1 MLFYI
6 ERKGLSENWLTT
18 DAAINLCYSKYF
30 YPVQVYTSQGQGHG
44 ASQFNSAPLRLTNV
58 DKGNRNSSEQ
68 FQQPLF
74 VTVLQWTISLSAQ
87 YLSVI
92 S

>member
-1 MLFYI
+1 MQLLISATVNISTQCRY
-6 ERKGLSENWLTT
+6 T
-18 DAAINLCYSKYF
+18 
-30 YPVQVYTSQGQGHG
+30 PVQGHG
-44 ASQFNSAPLRLTNV
+44 ASQFNSAPFRLTNV
-58 DKGNRNSSEQ
+58 DRGNRNSSEQ